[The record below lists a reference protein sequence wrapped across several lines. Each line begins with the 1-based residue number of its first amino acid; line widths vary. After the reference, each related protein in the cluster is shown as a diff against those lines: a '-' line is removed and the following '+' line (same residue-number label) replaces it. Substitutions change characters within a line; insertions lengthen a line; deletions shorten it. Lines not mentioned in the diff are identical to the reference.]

1 MSELKGRDALEPSG
15 GDSVADSASL
25 ERGYR
30 RLLAWYPRA
39 FRRENEEEIL
49 AVLMA
54 CAQDGQAR
62 PSLEAAVDLL
72 KGAMR
77 MRLRPRAGQPRTVFA
92 AVRLMWVGAAAELA
106 ALITIILTA
115 GSVRSA
121 VLHSHPTAVPGT
133 MTHLTIDE
141 VGVPIIIGV
150 WLFQAWAISR
160 GRDAARFG
168 FTSFFFLITM
178 SVIIAQAQG
187 GAVYAPAD
195 LIAGAAAWL
204 VALAAVVLI
213 FLPASN
219 RYFRQQAA
227 PVVYPA
233 G

>member
-15 GDSVADSASL
+15 EDNVADSASL

-150 WLFQAWAISR
+150 WLFLAWAISR